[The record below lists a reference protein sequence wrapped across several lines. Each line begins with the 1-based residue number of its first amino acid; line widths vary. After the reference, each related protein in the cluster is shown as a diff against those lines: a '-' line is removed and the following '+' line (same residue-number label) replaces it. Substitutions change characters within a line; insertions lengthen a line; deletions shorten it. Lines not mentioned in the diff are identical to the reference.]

1 MSKHRNNITNRLKE
15 CLTNLL
21 IESDNSQITAY
32 HGSVDIINKFK
43 FVSKDKANNQE
54 GPGMYFT
61 INYDDAKKYAGDNG
75 YVYTVEFTPN
85 RLLSDKPINTV
96 DKKELRSNVL
106 KLIKMSPNWKRVA
119 MNYGD
124 DLEEGLD
131 GMLYKYIDLSRTE
144 RLVYISIY
152 EDLYINEPELFVK
165 GMVKLGYDGAH
176 LSSKDGSRDNYAVYN
191 KSKLKITNKEQ
202 II

>member
-1 MSKHRNNITNRLKE
+1 MSKYRNNITNLLKE
-15 CLTNLL
+15 SLITFL
-21 IESDNSQITAY
+21 IESDSNRIIAY
-32 HGSVDIINKFK
+32 HGSGDVIDKFK

-85 RLLSDKPINTV
+85 RLLNDKPINTV

-119 MNYGD
+119 INYGD
-124 DLEEGLD
+124 DLDDGLD

-152 EDLYINEPELFVK
+152 EDLYTNEPELFVK

-176 LSSKDGSRDNYAVYN
+176 LSSKDGTKDNYAVYN
-191 KSKLKITNKEQ
+191 KSKLMIIKKEQ
-202 II
+202 IS

>member
-21 IESDNSQITAY
+21 NESDNNQITAY
-32 HGSVDIINKFK
+32 HGSGDIINKFK

-85 RLLSDKPINTV
+85 RLLTDKPINTV

>member
-1 MSKHRNNITNRLKE
+1 MSKYRNNITNRLKE
-15 CLTNLL
+15 CLINLL
-21 IESDNSQITAY
+21 NESDNNKITAY
-32 HGSVDIINKFK
+32 HGSGDIINKFK
-43 FVSKDKANNQE
+43 FVSRDKANNQE

-85 RLLSDKPINTV
+85 RLLTDKPINTV

-119 MNYGD
+119 INYGD

-152 EDLYINEPELFVK
+152 EDLYINKPELFVK

>member
-1 MSKHRNNITNRLKE
+1 
-15 CLTNLL
+15 
-21 IESDNSQITAY
+21 
-32 HGSVDIINKFK
+32 
-43 FVSKDKANNQE
+43 
-54 GPGMYFT
+54 MYFT

-85 RLLSDKPINTV
+85 RLLTDKPINTV

-191 KSKLKITNKEQ
+191 KSKLKIINKEQ